1 MFFFNY
7 QRGSGVSSTAVACA
21 VADYAKFIYQGSFLG
36 VAASGNL
43 EELGPSVASRAKNIL
58 KMYTKASLV
67 IGTMR
72 LSMISDSHPNI
83 VVSRWRKMTGS

>member
-43 EELGPSVASRAKNIL
+43 EELGPSVASRAKNI
-58 KMYTKASLV
+58 
-67 IGTMR
+67 
-72 LSMISDSHPNI
+72 
-83 VVSRWRKMTGS
+83 